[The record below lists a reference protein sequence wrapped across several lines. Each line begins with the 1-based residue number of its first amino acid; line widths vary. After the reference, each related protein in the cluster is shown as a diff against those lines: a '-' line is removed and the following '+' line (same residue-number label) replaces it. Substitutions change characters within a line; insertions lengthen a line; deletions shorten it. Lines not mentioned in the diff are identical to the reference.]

1 MICKLNING
10 KTGGRMILECKNLS
24 CFYGSYQAVNNVSF
38 SINKGDY
45 LCIVGANGSGKS
57 TLIKTILGLN
67 KNYTGSI
74 TKSSKLSLGYLP
86 QQTLAQKDFPASVLE
101 VVMSGTLSR
110 KKIFSFYTKDD
121 KKIAFENMQK
131 LGILNLAKNSYK
143 ELSGGQ
149 QQRVLL
155 ARALCS
161 AKDLL
166 ILDEPVTGLDPAVTD
181 ELYELIKQLNKTETL
196 AILMISHD
204 IHRAVNQ
211 ASHILHL
218 DKKALFFGPTNEYS
232 KTEFY
237 NNLSN
242 MEVCSTHCT
251 CGNSSDCNV
260 KDCKA
265 SHVVLSNH
273 HHHHH
278 KTQEDN

>member
-1 MICKLNING
+1 
-10 KTGGRMILECKNLS
+10 MILECKNLN
-24 CFYGSYQAVNNVSF
+24 CFYGSYQAIEDVSF
-38 SINKGDY
+38 SINSGEY

-57 TLIKTILGLN
+57 TLIKTLLGLN
-67 KNYTGSI
+67 KNFTGTI
-74 TKSSKLSLGYLP
+74 SKTQKISLGYLP
-86 QQTLAQKDFPASVLE
+86 QQTLIQRDFPASVFE
-101 VVMSGTLSR
+101 VVLSGTLSR
-110 KKIFSFYTKDD
+110 KKIFSFYTKED
-121 KKIAFENMQK
+121 KKIALENMNK
-131 LGILNLAKNSYK
+131 LGISNLVKSSFK

-166 ILDEPVTGLDPAVTD
+166 ILDEPVTGLDPSITD
-181 ELYELIKQLNKTETL
+181 ELYELIKKLNTEEKL
-196 AILMISHD
+196 AIIMISHD

-218 DKKALFFGPTNEYS
+218 DKKALFFGTSKDYA

-242 MEVCSTHCT
+242 MEVCSTHCS
-251 CGNSSDCNV
+251 CGSSTDCNTH
-260 KDCKA
+260 DCKA
-265 SHVVLSNH
+265 SHIILKNH

-278 KTQEDN
+278 TENKKEEN